1 MYSLFLWESE
11 NSVKNFGSVSI
22 SRDSIVYY
30 LPTLIDNV
38 KQSAVNNKKANII
51 KKANTLFNPS

>member
-11 NSVKNFGSVSI
+11 NSVKNFRSVSI

-30 LPTLIDNV
+30 IPTLIDNI
-38 KQSAVNNKKANII
+38 KQSVINNKEANII
-51 KKANTLFNPS
+51 KKANALLNPS

>member
-1 MYSLFLWESE
+1 MCSLFLWESE

-30 LPTLIDNV
+30 LPTLIDNI
-38 KQSAVNNKKANII
+38 KQSVVNNKEANII
-51 KKANTLFNPS
+51 KKANALLNPS